1 MKYTIPTDT
10 SNIFDLTEDEGYFY
24 SNVTSRIH
32 RLPNVVVWFGPN
44 HLIADPKIIKV
55 CNNPDVSIF
64 TDCFLIYLNGMR
76 IEGQINQEI
85 FTPDLLDKL
94 FSWITENMN
103 VILRHIAGE
112 IDTAE
117 LYEGLL
123 K

>member
-1 MKYTIPTDT
+1 MIPTDT
-10 SNIFDLTEDEGYFY
+10 SSNFDLTEDEGFFY

-103 VILRHIAGE
+103 VILRHIACE